1 MHLSR
6 AVVRLSVILDG
17 TEEII
22 EEVDYDEYVES
33 SFNNHEEGEID
44 LQYLKFY
51 MIENFVQDRLSK
63 YT

>member
-1 MHLSR
+1 MPLSR

-44 LQYLKFY
+44 LQDLKFY

>member
-1 MHLSR
+1 MTRSR

-22 EEVDYDEYVES
+22 EEEDYDDYVES

-44 LQYLKFY
+44 LQDLKFC

>member
-1 MHLSR
+1 MPLSR

-44 LQYLKFY
+44 LHYLKFY

>member
-1 MHLSR
+1 MPLSR

-44 LQYLKFY
+44 LQDLKFC